1 MNLLPIFLTGL
12 TTGGLTCLAVQG
24 GLLAGVI
31 ANQKKGQE
39 LPNKSSRISRTDW
52 IPVGLFLWA
61 KLGVYTLLGLL
72 LGWLGS
78 YFILSAETRVW
89 FQLFSALYMI
99 ALALNLLEVH
109 PIFRHVII
117 RPPRSLE
124 RKIAK
129 TSKTNNWFTPIL
141 LGLFTVFI
149 PCGVTQAMMIVAM
162 NSGSAIQGMLVMGIF
177 TLGTM
182 PLFAGIGLV
191 ASTLSDL
198 WNRRFQIFSAG
209 LLLLMAMYT
218 INGVLVVLNAPVSA
232 QKLLG
237 LTTTAQPGEDTTS
250 KAVTARPGEVQLV
263 NVNVSSAGY
272 SPDYVKVQQGVPVKF
287 MLDSRE
293 SYSCANAFVFR
304 EFGISTVMQPNDTK
318 TFTFTPNKK
327 GRFVFTCSMGMY
339 TGTME
344 VI

>member
-31 ANQKKGQE
+31 ANQKKTQGIQDR
-39 LPNKSSRISRTDW
+39 STRINRSDW
-52 IPVGLFLWA
+52 MPVSLFLGA
-61 KLGVYTLLGLL
+61 KLVAYMILGLL

-89 FQLFSALYMI
+89 FQLFSALYMV
-99 ALALNLLEVH
+99 ALALNLLDVH

-162 NSGSAIQGMLVMGIF
+162 NSGSAIQGMLVMGVF
-177 TLGTM
+177 TLGTI

-209 LLLLMAMYT
+209 LLILMAIYT

-232 QKLLG
+232 QRLLG
-237 LTTTAQPGEDTTS
+237 FTTS
-250 KAVTARPGEVQLV
+250 QAGENTVGKAVVARPGEVQLV

-272 SPDYVKVQQGVPVKF
+272 TPDYVQVQQGVPVKF
-287 MLDSRE
+287 ILDSRE